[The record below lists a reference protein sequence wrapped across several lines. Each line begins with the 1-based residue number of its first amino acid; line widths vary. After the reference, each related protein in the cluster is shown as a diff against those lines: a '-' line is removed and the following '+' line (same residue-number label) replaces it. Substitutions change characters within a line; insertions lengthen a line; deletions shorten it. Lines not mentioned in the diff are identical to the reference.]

1 MAGTAAPGPD
11 RLPLGVTMI
20 VFATLTMAFQDA
32 VVKLVSTDLPLWQLF
47 ALRSLI
53 AIPLLLVLH
62 RLARETGGL
71 RPRAIGWG
79 LLRGALLVAM
89 YIAFYAALPLL
100 DLSLVA
106 AAYYTGPLF
115 ITLFAATLLGEGV
128 GSRRILAIALGFA
141 GVLVI
146 LKPGTESFSWAMV
159 IPIASAVFYAL
170 AAILTRSKCAAES
183 AISLSLMLN
192 LCFILCGFG
201 VSLVLWIWQP
211 GTEQQQAN
219 AFLLGDW
226 VTIDLKT
233 GAVLALLALANVAI
247 HVALAK
253 AYQSAPPP
261 VIATFDYSYLIF
273 AAAWGYLILSEIP
286 QTTTLIGMAV
296 IAGAGML
303 AIWRPGRRARS

>member
-1 MAGTAAPGPD
+1 MTDAAAPKPD
-11 RLPLGVTMI
+11 RTALGVAMI
-20 VFATLTMAFQDA
+20 VGATLTMAFQDA
-32 VVKLVSTDLPLWQLF
+32 VVKLVSADLPLWQLF

-62 RLARETGGL
+62 RLTGGTEAG
-71 RPRAIGWG
+71 RPRALGWG

-89 YIAFYAALPLL
+89 YVAFYAALPLL

-128 GSRRILAIALGFA
+128 GPRRLLAIALGFT

-146 LKPGTESFSWAMV
+146 LRPGTDSFSWAMV

-170 AAILTRSKCAAES
+170 AAILTRSKCATES
-183 AISLSLMLN
+183 ALSLSLMLN
-192 LCFILCGFG
+192 YCFVACGFG
-201 VSLVLWIWQP
+201 ASLALWIWQP
-211 GTEQQQAN
+211 SAEQQQAN

-226 VTIDLKT
+226 VAIDLQT
-233 GAVLALLALANVAI
+233 AGVLVLLAAANVAI

-261 VIATFDYSYLIF
+261 VIAAFDYSYLIF

-286 QTTTLIGMAV
+286 QTATLIGMAV

-303 AIWRPGRRARS
+303 AIWRPGRRALS